1 MSNESVNSRNSM
13 SFEQVLQENGQLVY
27 TNVGDS
33 MWPALP
39 EKKKLRFIVRPLPE
53 ATQGQSS

>member
-39 EKKKLRFIVRPLPE
+39 EKRN
-53 ATQGQSS
+53 

>member
-33 MWPALP
+33 ICPALP
-39 EKKKLRFIVRPLPE
+39 KKRN
-53 ATQGQSS
+53 

>member
-33 MWPALP
+33 MWLRDLP
-39 EKKKLRFIVRPLPE
+39 RRALRFLKNETEIYCQ
-53 ATQGQSS
+53 AFA